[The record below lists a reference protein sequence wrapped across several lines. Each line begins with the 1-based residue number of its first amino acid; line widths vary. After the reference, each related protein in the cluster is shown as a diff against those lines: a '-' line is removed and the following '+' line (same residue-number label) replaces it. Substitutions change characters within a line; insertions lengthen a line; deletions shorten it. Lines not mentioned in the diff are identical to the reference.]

1 MSITKNEKV
10 AQIISRVREL
20 ERLAEPPTLEAQL
33 TSWEGKD
40 LWAADVVA
48 ELNSMIALLDT
59 LIKEIE
65 SGS

>member
-10 AQIISRVREL
+10 AQILTRIREI

-33 TSWEGKD
+33 SSWESKD
-40 LWAADVVA
+40 MWAADVVA
-48 ELNSMIALLDT
+48 EINSMVALLDT